1 MKGASSMPET
11 IKTITLFRNTPYRNL
26 FPQIPALAEK
36 DYFLQF
42 NGYEVFLP
50 QRNQKQEALN
60 IFERSVLK
68 FKGLG
73 NFSIEELTD
82 KLCIQSDF
90 IKFIMIRLTELGLL
104 DANGQI
110 TDEGRKFLGE
120 KVAARTENIV
130 PYLLLVTR
138 DTGDIFP
145 AFFTRE
151 NQVAGELEKPVVQ
164 ISFGS
169 TGKAQ
174 TLKGRSIFVKEQV
187 RRAQILPQEQIREAI
202 RKFNRILDFKDRIFV
217 KSDANIQAS
226 YTQPIYL
233 HVKAIL
239 QDGNVDYAVVSDGQ
253 STHNEFLRQCLEK
266 QNPKMLLNL
275 KESATKISEAAQ
287 IVTSDAGK
295 YYEIRKLMRWEDVK
309 DTNVDELEQ
318 ATERQK
324 RQLENLPKAVE
335 WALQYHLLKFPPPP
349 QLLKTLALQT
359 PEENFITLNGFAAQL
374 GLRDAP
380 KFPNFFNGISG
391 GAVKTCMTTR
401 NPTLV
406 PLLAVNIATA
416 VRVADSNLLNALKA
430 LPEGDEF
437 GFLQRL
443 DFYGK
448 KLRHENK
455 WSPQSKDTPA
465 SLRGNVLKFIK
476 SLLPDYD
483 NPAAV
488 VADLSNASQQKINA
502 QIAVIRQL
510 SEETFLNLPSDVQT
524 LTLKISPDKIG
535 ARLPLHFEFV
545 TVLAMILENLLLN
558 KLKKYPTEISQTK
571 SEVIERLSKASNSTA
586 LMTVDEHY
594 YSQACQRKVATLGA
608 YTLAYMATLSDVRF
622 DKFTAN
628 KLPELFTAVAKYRG
642 HANNISLVLDEKE
655 LFKLRDK
662 VFDAIKFLE
671 EDEELD
677 SSKN

>member
-1 MKGASSMPET
+1 MPEI

-42 NGYEVFLP
+42 NGYEIFLP
-50 QRNQKQEALN
+50 QRKQKQEVLN

-82 KLCIQSDF
+82 KLCLQSDF
-90 IKFIMIRLTELGLL
+90 IKFIVIRLTELGLL
-104 DANGQI
+104 DANGKI
-110 TDEGRKFLGE
+110 TNEGRLFLGE
-120 KVAARTENIV
+120 KVTARTENIV

-138 DTGDIFP
+138 DTGEIFP

-151 NQVAGELEKPVVQ
+151 NQVAGELDKPIIQ
-164 ISFGS
+164 ISSGS

-174 TLKGRSIFVKEQV
+174 SLKGRSIFVKEQV
-187 RRAQILPQEQIREAI
+187 RRAQTLPQKILREAI
-202 RKFNRILDFKDRIFV
+202 KKFNRTLDLSDRIFV
-217 KSDANIQAS
+217 ESDAYIQAS

-266 QNPKMLLNL
+266 QNPKVLLNL
-275 KESATKISEAAQ
+275 KESAEKIYENTASFAPD
-287 IVTSDAGK
+287 TGK

-309 DTNVDELEQ
+309 ATSVDESEQ

-335 WALQYHLLKFPPPP
+335 WALQYHLLKFPPSP
-349 QLLKTLALQT
+349 QLLKTLAIQT
-359 PEENFITLNGFAAQL
+359 PEENFVTLNGFAAQL
-374 GLRDAP
+374 GLRDTP
-380 KFPNFFNGISG
+380 KFPYLFSGISG
-391 GAVKTCMTTR
+391 SLVKNCMITK

-416 VRVADSNLLNALKA
+416 VRVADSNLLNAFKA
-430 LPEGDEF
+430 LPENDEF

-455 WSPQSKDTPA
+455 WSPQSNDTPA
-465 SLRGNVLKFIK
+465 ILHENVLKFIK
-476 SLLPDYD
+476 ALLPDYD
-483 NPAAV
+483 NPATVA
-488 VADLSNASQQKINA
+488 ADLSNASQQKINA
-502 QIAVIRQL
+502 QIAVIRRL
-510 SEETFLNLPSDVQT
+510 GEETFLNLPPDVQT
-524 LTLKISPDKIG
+524 LMLKISPDKIG
-535 ARLPLHFEFV
+535 ARLPLHFEFI
-545 TVLAMILENLLLN
+545 TVLAMILENLLLS
-558 KLKKYPTEISQTK
+558 KLKKYPVEISQTK
-571 SEVIERLSKASNSTA
+571 SEVIGRLAKAGHSTA
-586 LMTVDEHY
+586 LAMVDEHF
-594 YSQACQRKVATLGA
+594 YSQACRRKVATLGA

-622 DKFTAN
+622 DKFAAN
-628 KLPELFTAVAKYRG
+628 KLPELCADIAKYRG
-642 HANNISLVLDEKE
+642 HANNISLVLNEQE
-655 LFKLRDK
+655 LLNLRDK
-662 VFDAIKFLE
+662 VFDTIKFWE

-677 SSKN
+677 TNKN